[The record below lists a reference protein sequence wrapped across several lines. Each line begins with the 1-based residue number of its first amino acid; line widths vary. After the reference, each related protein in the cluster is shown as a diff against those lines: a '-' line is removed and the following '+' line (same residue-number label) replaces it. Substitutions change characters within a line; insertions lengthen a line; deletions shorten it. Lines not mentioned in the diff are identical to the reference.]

1 MAKRVS
7 AETLD
12 WVRRQHRALAL
23 ERDVGEL
30 AELVLWGLIDRC
42 MLQHPTRK
50 FRAPSVTVWDLGD
63 GLGVAWSTARDLLCE
78 YVSDGLLVTDDGVHY
93 TLPQAARR

>member
-42 MLQHPTRK
+42 MLQHPR
-50 FRAPSVTVWDLGD
+50 R
-63 GLGVAWSTARDLLCE
+63 
-78 YVSDGLLVTDDGVHY
+78 VS
-93 TLPQAARR
+93 